1 MVQWLGLCAFYRVGI
16 ALLVG
21 ELRFYKLCGVPPPPF
36 VCVCV
41 CVCVYNISSF
51 RVSALFSSLG
61 AQC

>member
-16 ALLVG
+16 ALLAG
-21 ELRFYKLCGVPPPPF
+21 ELRFYKLCGVPPFPF
-36 VCVCV
+36 FFF
-41 CVCVYNISSF
+41 CVCVYNISSL